1 MNKTFRILELLWLG
15 MGCVGVLMCAY
26 SIIARDNRSA
36 IYFLVLT
43 FAGGLM
49 YSVRRRQRLKFE
61 AALKKQQEEKEL
73 TK

>member
-1 MNKTFRILELLWLG
+1 MNKAFKIMELLWLG

-26 SIIARDNRSA
+26 SIVAKDSRSA

-49 YSVRRRQRLKFE
+49 YSVRRRQRIKHE
-61 AALKKQQEEKEL
+61 EGMKQKQQSQEIK
-73 TK
+73 K

>member
-1 MNKTFRILELLWLG
+1 MNKMFRVMELLWLG

-26 SIIARDNRSA
+26 SIVIKDTRSA

-43 FAGGLM
+43 FMGGLM
-49 YSVRRRQRLKFE
+49 YSVRRRQRLKHE
-61 AALKKQQEEKEL
+61 AAFKKQQENKEL